1 MQDRR
6 HRATLRTP
14 LHGQGSM
21 LLRERR
27 PSSTEPDDDN
37 PFAPPP
43 ADRPEQPWRPRQPQH
58 PAGGD
63 GNGGGSGSGEGDGGD
78 GSSPSDSSSHGRG
91 GQWSP
96 VQPGRHDG
104 GFGGGPQRP
113 AGGPDD
119 PGNGRN
125 GGQGGPGP
133 SLRWDPKDPAQRRAR
148 YALLAGMWA
157 FFFALFNLP
166 EIGLLLGALAVYWGV
181 SALRAKPQTG
191 SGAHRGAASSTAPQ
205 QAAPP
210 MPPTPPPPAD
220 GRQPSPDVPP
230 APTAPPAPGG
240 QPGPY
245 GGPYTGPY
253 AGASAASSK
262 QQITAAVSGL
272 VTAGLALLIVI
283 LTFSAQLVYRDYY
296 TCVNDA
302 LTKQGQI
309 ACNKKLP
316 HSLVPVLGTKK

>member
-14 LHGQGSM
+14 LSGQGSL

-37 PFAPPP
+37 PFAAPP
-43 ADRPEQPWRPRQPQH
+43 ADRPEQPWRPRQPQR
-58 PAGGD
+58 PAGSDDDGD
-63 GNGGGSGSGEGDGGD
+63 GESGGSGDDSSG
-78 GSSPSDSSSHGRG
+78 SPSSHGRG
-91 GQWSP
+91 SQWSP

-104 GFGGGPQRP
+104 RFGGGPQRP
-113 AGGPDD
+113 AGGPND

-125 GGQGGPGP
+125 GGQGGSGP

-181 SALRAKPQTG
+181 SALRAKPQSQSQSQSQSPTQSQTQPG
-191 SGAHRGAASSTAPQ
+191 SRDADGPRTETQPPVAP
-205 QAAPP
+205 
-210 MPPTPPPPAD
+210 TDGPPPGP
-220 GRQPSPDVPP
+220 GVPP
-230 APTAPPAPGG
+230 APTAPPAPG
-240 QPGPY
+240 
-245 GGPYTGPY
+245 PY
-253 AGASAASSK
+253 AGSYAGAPAGASK

-272 VTAGLALLIVI
+272 VTAGLALVIVV
-283 LTFSAQLVYRDYY
+283 LTFSAQLAYRDYY

-316 HSLVPVLGTKK
+316 HSLVPVLGTKE

>member
-14 LHGQGSM
+14 LHGQGSL

-27 PSSTEPDDDN
+27 PSSTEPDDN

-43 ADRPEQPWRPRQPQH
+43 ADRPDQPWRPRQPQH

-63 GNGGGSGSGEGDGGD
+63 GQGGGNGDGSGQGSGDGNDGD
-78 GSSPSDSSSHGRG
+78 GSSPPSSDRG
-91 GQWSP
+91 SQWSP
-96 VQPGRHDG
+96 VQPGRHEG

-113 AGGPDD
+113 AGGPNG

-166 EIGLLLGALAVYWGV
+166 EIGLLLGALALYWGI
-181 SALRAKPQTG
+181 SALRAKPQSQSQSQSGG
-191 SGAHRGAASSTAPQ
+191 SKGAAAAPQ
-205 QAAPP
+205 HQAAP
-210 MPPTPPPPAD
+210 TDGPPPGP
-220 GRQPSPDVPP
+220 GVPP
-230 APTAPPAPGG
+230 APTAPPAPG
-240 QPGPY
+240 PY
-245 GGPYTGPY
+245 ARPY
-253 AGASAASSK
+253 AGATASSSK

-283 LTFSAQLVYRDYY
+283 LTFSAQLTYRDYY

-302 LTKQGQI
+302 LTKQGQL

-316 HSLVPVLGTKK
+316 PSLVPVLGTQK

>member
-14 LHGQGSM
+14 PHGQGSL

-27 PSSTEPDDDN
+27 PSSTEPDDN

-43 ADRPEQPWRPRQPQH
+43 ADRPDQPWRPRQPQH
-58 PAGGD
+58 RADSDGGSDGD
-63 GNGGGSGSGEGDGGD
+63 GHGKGDDGD
-78 GSSPSDSSSHGRG
+78 SPSSPGRG

-104 GFGGGPQRP
+104 GFGGPQRP
-113 AGGPDD
+113 TGGQGGPGGPD
-119 PGNGRN
+119 NGRN
-125 GGQGGPGP
+125 GGQGGGPGP
-133 SLRWDPKDPAQRRAR
+133 GLRWDPKDPAQRRAR

-166 EIGLLLGALAVYWGV
+166 EIGLLLGALALYWGI
-181 SALRAKPQTG
+181 SALRAKPGPGPGDKET
-191 SGAHRGAASSTAPQ
+191 AARTAPQ
-205 QAAPP
+205 PP
-210 MPPTPPPPAD
+210 ATPTDGPPPGP
-220 GRQPSPDVPP
+220 GVPP
-230 APTAPPAPGG
+230 APTAPPAPG
-240 QPGPY
+240 
-245 GGPYTGPY
+245 PYTGPY
-253 AGASAASSK
+253 AGATAVASK
-262 QQITAAVSGL
+262 QQITAAVSGM
-272 VTAGLALLIVI
+272 VTAGLALVIVI

-296 TCVNDA
+296 TCVDDA

-309 ACNKKLP
+309 ACNSNLP

>member
-14 LHGQGSM
+14 PHGQGSL

-43 ADRPEQPWRPRQPQH
+43 PDRPEQPWRPRQPQH
-58 PAGGD
+58 AAGSD
-63 GNGGGSGSGEGDGGD
+63 GNGGEPGEGSGD
-78 GSSPSDSSSHGRG
+78 GSGDGNDGDDSSSPSSPGRG
-91 GQWSP
+91 SQWSP

-113 AGGPDD
+113 TGGPND

-133 SLRWDPKDPAQRRAR
+133 GLRWDPKDPAQRRAR

-157 FFFALFNLP
+157 FFFALFALP
-166 EIGLLLGALAVYWGV
+166 EIGLLLGALALYWGI
-181 SALRAKPQTG
+181 SALRAKPQPDSGG
-191 SGAHRGAASSTAPQ
+191 SKGAASRTAAPQ
-205 QAAPP
+205 HPAAP
-210 MPPTPPPPAD
+210 TDGPPP
-220 GRQPSPDVPP
+220 GPDVPP
-230 APTAPPAPGG
+230 APTAPPAPG
-240 QPGPY
+240 
-245 GGPYTGPY
+245 PYTGPY
-253 AGASAASSK
+253 AGATAASSK
-262 QQITAAVSGL
+262 QQITAAVSGM

-316 HSLVPVLGTKK
+316 NSLVPLLGTKK

>member
-6 HRATLRTP
+6 HRATLRTQP
-14 LHGQGSM
+14 YGQGSL

-58 PAGGD
+58 PAGSDGNGD
-63 GNGGGSGSGEGDGGD
+63 GNGDGGGD
-78 GSSPSDSSSHGRG
+78 GDDSSSSPSSPG
-91 GQWSP
+91 GSQWSP

-113 AGGPDD
+113 AGGPND
-119 PGNGRN
+119 PGSRRS

-157 FFFALFNLP
+157 FFFSLFNLP
-166 EIGLLLGALAVYWGV
+166 EIGLLLGALALYWGI
-181 SALRAKPQTG
+181 STLRAKPQPEAG
-191 SGAHRGAASSTAPQ
+191 GGKGAAARTAPQ
-205 QAAPP
+205 QPAAP
-210 MPPTPPPPAD
+210 TDGPPPGP
-220 GRQPSPDVPP
+220 GVPP
-230 APTAPPAPGG
+230 APTAPPAPG
-240 QPGPY
+240 PY
-245 GGPYTGPY
+245 ARPY
-253 AGASAASSK
+253 AGASASASK

-316 HSLVPVLGTKK
+316 HSLVPVLGTQK

>member
-6 HRATLRTP
+6 HRATLRTQP
-14 LHGQGSM
+14 YGQGSL

-43 ADRPEQPWRPRQPQH
+43 ADRPEQPWQPRHPQH
-58 PAGGD
+58 PAGGE
-63 GNGGGSGSGEGDGGD
+63 GSGGGD
-78 GSSPSDSSSHGRG
+78 GSSDGGEGDGSSPGRG
-91 GQWSP
+91 SQWSP

-104 GFGGGPQRP
+104 GFGAGPQRP
-113 AGGPDD
+113 AGGPND

-133 SLRWDPKDPAQRRAR
+133 TLRWDPKDPAQRRAR

-181 SALRAKPQTG
+181 SALRAKPQPD
-191 SGAHRGAASSTAPQ
+191 SGAAKGSTASGTSE
-205 QAAPP
+205 PP
-210 MPPTPPPPAD
+210 ASPTSPSSPTSPTSPTDGPPPGP
-220 GRQPSPDVPP
+220 GVPP
-230 APTAPPAPGG
+230 APTAPPAPG
-240 QPGPY
+240 PY
-245 GGPYTGPY
+245 AGPY
-253 AGASAASSK
+253 AGATAASSK

-296 TCVNDA
+296 TCVDDA

-309 ACNKKLP
+309 ACNTKLP